1 MIFFIGAVFILSGLI
16 SWKDAGVIESP
27 FVAVFA
33 EIGIPYAADI
43 MNFVILTALLSVANS
58 GLYASTRMMWSLA
71 NENMI
76 SSRFKKVTSKGIPL
90 NALMI
95 SMAVSCLSLVS
106 SIVAPGTVYVVM
118 VAIAGFAG
126 VVVWMSIAL
135 SQLLFRK
142 KFLKKGGNVKD
153 LTFRTP
159 LYPLMPIAALLLCSA
174 SCIGLAFDPNQRIAL
189 FCGVP
194 CIILCYLIYHFKRSV
209 TKAKKIS
216 QEEYQADHIL

>member
-1 MIFFIGAVFILSGLI
+1 M
-16 SWKDAGVIESP
+16 IESP

-142 KFLKKGGNVKD
+142 RFLKKGGDVKD

-194 CIILCYLIYHFKRSV
+194 CIILCYLIYHFKRNV

-216 QEEYQADHIL
+216 QEEYPADHIL